1 MLFPESWLRT
11 FVNPSL
17 TTSELAHALTM
28 AGLEVEDVRPVAPP
42 TSNIVVGRVLEV
54 VKHPNADKLNVCQVD
69 AGTGATLNIVCG
81 APNVKAG
88 IKVPVALVGAQ
99 LPPAEPGGAPFAIKL
114 SKLRG
119 VESQGMLCSARE
131 LKISEDHGGLL
142 VLPDDMPVGQDI
154 RQALHLDDTVFEIK
168 LTPNKAD
175 CLSVFGVA
183 RETSAITGAPL
194 TAPAFAP
201 VVVKSDAK
209 LPVRID
215 APDLCGRFSGR
226 VIRGVNA
233 HAKTPQW
240 MVARL
245 ERSGQRSIS
254 ALVDISNYVMLE
266 LGRPSHVF
274 DLDKIHGGL
283 HVRWGHAGETLKLL
297 NGNTVTVDEKVGVI
311 ADDQCLESLAGIMGG
326 DSSAVTLDT
335 TSIYIESAF
344 WWPDSIRGRSRRYN
358 FATDAGHRFER
369 GVDWATTVEHLER
382 ISQLVLD
389 ICGGEAGPIDDQT
402 VNVPQRKPV
411 TMRVARAQRI
421 IGVKIS
427 ADEIAQIFTRLGLT
441 FERKADNS
449 SEGSRGDVFSVTP
462 PSYRFDIEI
471 EEDLI
476 EEVARIYGF
485 EKIPALPPV
494 AANEMRATHETR
506 RSLHTLRHAL
516 AARDYAETVN
526 FSFVDAQWEQD
537 FADNAHPVPVK
548 LLNPIASQFSV
559 MRTTLFGSLVD
570 VLRYNLNRRA
580 ERIRVFETGCVFHR
594 DASVAA
600 SETTVAGFAQP
611 RMIGALAYGLALE
624 EQWGVRPAR
633 MVDFFDVKADLE
645 ALIAPGVACF
655 VKDEHLHPALH
666 PGRSARVEMQ
676 VGEGYRAVG
685 WIGELHP
692 RWLQKYE
699 LPHAPVLFEIEADA
713 LMQRALPALS
723 EISKFPPVRR
733 DIAVVVDQNI
743 EVQALLDA
751 FNEGM
756 KDEACRI
763 VKKVVLFDEF
773 RATPDSSG
781 LAGNEKSLA
790 FRVTLQDTGS
800 TLEDKAV
807 DQAISTLVARA
818 AGICGARL
826 RG

>member
-17 TTSELAHALTM
+17 TTEELAHALTM
-28 AGLEVEDVRPVAPP
+28 AGLEVESVRAVAPP
-42 TSNIVVGRVLEV
+42 TSGIVVGRVLEV
-54 VKHPNADKLNVCQVD
+54 VKHPNADKLHVCQVD
-69 AGTGATLNIVCG
+69 AGTGEILNIVCG
-81 APNVKAG
+81 APNVAVG

-99 LPPAEPGGAPFAIKL
+99 LPPAEPGGAPFAIKR

-119 VESQGMLCSARE
+119 VESCGMLCSARE
-131 LKISEDHGGLL
+131 LKISEDHNGLL
-142 VLPDDMPVGQDI
+142 VLPDETPVGQDI
-154 RQALHLDDTVFEIK
+154 REALHLDDAVFEIK

-183 RETSAITGAPL
+183 REAAAITGAPL
-194 TAPAFAP
+194 QALAFAP
-201 VVVKSDAK
+201 VAVKNDAK

-233 HAKTPQW
+233 RAKTPAW
-240 MVARL
+240 MVQRL

-274 DLDKIHGGL
+274 DLDKIHHGGL
-283 HVRWGHAGETLKLL
+283 HVRWGRVGETLKLL

-335 TSIYIESAF
+335 TNIYIESAF

-389 ICGGEAGPIDDQT
+389 ICGGEAGPVDDQT
-402 VNVPQRKPV
+402 VNVPQRLPV

-421 IGVKIS
+421 IGVPVS
-427 ADEIAQIFTRLGLT
+427 ADDIAQIFTRLGLS
-441 FERKADNS
+441 FERQA
-449 SEGSRGDVFSVTP
+449 GQRGDGSDDVFNVTP

-485 EKIPALPPV
+485 EKIPSCPPI
-494 AANEMRATHETR
+494 AANEMRATHETQ
-506 RSLHTLRHAL
+506 RSLHALRHAL
-516 AARDYAETVN
+516 AARDYAETIS

-537 FADNAHPVPVK
+537 FADNIHPVK
-548 LLNPIASQFSV
+548 LLNPIANQFSV
-559 MRTTLFGSLVD
+559 MRTTLFGSLID

-580 ERIRVFETGCVFHR
+580 ERIRVFETGRVFRR
-594 DASVAA
+594 DASAPA
-600 SETTVAGFAQP
+600 SEMTVAGFAQP
-611 RMIGALAYGLALE
+611 RMIGALAYGHALP
-624 EQWGVRPAR
+624 EQWGAPSR
-633 MVDFFDVKADLE
+633 MVDFFDLKGDLE
-645 ALIAPGVACF
+645 ALLAPRVARF
-655 VKDEHLHPALH
+655 VAAAHPALH
-666 PGRSARVEMQ
+666 PGRSARVE
-676 VGEGYRAVG
+676 VAGRVVG

-692 RWLQKYE
+692 RWLQKYD
-699 LPHAPVLFEIEADA
+699 LPHAPVLFEVEVDA
-713 LMQRALPALS
+713 LMQRALPAAS
-723 EISKFPPVRR
+723 DVSKFPPVRR
-733 DIAVVVDQNI
+733 DIALVVDQKI
-743 EVQALLDA
+743 EAQVLLDA
-751 FNEGM
+751 FCEGM
-756 KDEACRI
+756 KDDACKI
-763 VKKVVLFDEF
+763 VKKVALFDEF
-773 RATPDSSG
+773 HAKSSSSG
-781 LAGNEKSLA
+781 LDSHEKSLA

-800 TLEDKAV
+800 TLEDETV
-807 DQAISTLVARA
+807 DLAIKTLVARV
-818 AGICGARL
+818 AGMCGARL